1 MKEICNATISSRASL
16 KRAAGIVMAVSK
28 GSVSANVVLT
38 GSTAIIS
45 LPNKTGQILG
55 EGDHVWIN
63 YWQSINDG
71 YIALKVGD
79 GEYGLGSSSASTIS
93 IDNAFLLREGS
104 HEYITTHSYEVTD
117 DFGTAKFYIP
127 EQGAV
132 GTVSRTD
139 QFGDGSYLY
148 ESSLQLSSGQI
159 VINQDFATPPQY
171 LMGNNFHMY
180 QSLSIQSYILF
191 YDGVHSEYLLDTK
204 YMYFADDEISEGDH
218 TLYMPELIISASEHE
233 AERHYPLMATYG
245 SDPSSSEFRIVLEP
259 GVIGYRPEINPDSL
273 VASINIWTYKHHPP
287 EAYNPNDY
295 WYIWKNIDYNLMLPL
310 VSTFV
315 DTNTYTGTVTDTKER
330 RVVT

>member
-28 GSVSANVVLT
+28 GSVSANVALT

-55 EGDHVWIN
+55 EGDHVWVN

-159 VINQDFATPPQY
+159 VVNQPWATSAQY

-180 QSLSIQSYILF
+180 QSLSIQSYIPF
-191 YDGVHSEYLLDTK
+191 YDGDHVEYLLDTK
-204 YMYFADDEISEGDH
+204 YMYFADDEDSMGR
-218 TLYMPELIISASEHE
+218 YMPELIISASEHE
-233 AERHYPLMATYG
+233 AEQHYPLMATYG
-245 SDPSSSEFRIVLEP
+245 SAPSSSEYRIVLYPSVMGYMP
-259 GVIGYRPEINPDSL
+259 GINPDSL
-273 VASINIWTYKHHPP
+273 VASFNIWTYKHHPP
-287 EAYNPNDY
+287 EVYNPNDY
-295 WYIWKNIDYNLMLPL
+295 WYEWKNIPYNLMLPL
-310 VSTFV
+310 ISTFV

>member
-28 GSVSANVVLT
+28 GSVSANVALT

-55 EGDHVWIN
+55 EGDHVWVN

-79 GEYGLGSSSASTIS
+79 GEYGLGNSSASTIS

-117 DFGTAKFYIP
+117 DFDTAKFYIP
-127 EQGAV
+127 KQGAV

-159 VINQDFATPPQY
+159 VVNQPWATSAQY

-180 QSLSIQSYILF
+180 QSLSIQSYIPF
-191 YDGVHSEYLLDTK
+191 YDGDHVEYLLDTK
-204 YMYFADDEISEGDH
+204 YMYFADDEDSMGN
-218 TLYMPELIISASEHE
+218 YMPELIISASEHE
-233 AERHYPLMATYG
+233 AEQHYPLMATYG
-245 SDPSSSEFRIVLEP
+245 SAPSSSEYRIVLYPSVMGYMP
-259 GVIGYRPEINPDSL
+259 GINPDSL
-273 VASINIWTYKHHPP
+273 VASFDIQTYKHHPP
-287 EAYNPNDY
+287 EVYNPNDY
-295 WYIWKNIDYNLMLPL
+295 WYEWKNIPYNLMLPL

-330 RVVT
+330 NVLT

>member
-16 KRAAGIVMAVSK
+16 KRAAGIVIAVSK
-28 GSVSANVVLT
+28 GSVSANVALT
-38 GSTAIIS
+38 GSTAIIP
-45 LPNKTGQILG
+45 LLNKTGQILG

-159 VINQDFATPPQY
+159 VVNQPWATSAQY

-180 QSLSIQSYILF
+180 QSLSIQSYIPF
-191 YDGVHSEYLLDTK
+191 YDGDHVEYLLDTK
-204 YMYFADDEISEGDH
+204 YMYFADDENSMGQ
-218 TLYMPELIISASEHE
+218 YMPVVIISASEHE
-233 AERHYPLMATYG
+233 DEQHYPLMATYG
-245 SDPSSSEFRIVLEP
+245 SAPSSSEYRIVLYP

-295 WYIWKNIDYNLMLPL
+295 WYIWKNIDYDLMLPL

-330 RVVT
+330 SVLT